1 MQLTTL
7 LVPATSTNIL
17 CWSPKSPAISCG
29 PSQIFCH
36 PIVQLFQVFCP
47 EGYPSGYPWLSL
59 VITLFC
65 QPGLSP
71 KPLNDENPFFKG
83 YHWLSLVITQRFLN
97 DENQLFNGYP
107 WLSLVITFGCLNEI
121 SGYHLKN
128 SERLS
133 LVITWLSPGYHS
145 SLPFQT

>member
-1 MQLTTL
+1 MK
-7 LVPATSTNIL
+7 VI
-17 CWSPKSPAISCG
+17 
-29 PSQIFCH
+29 PS
-36 PIVQLFQVFCP
+36 
-47 EGYPSGYPWLSL
+47 YPWLSPGYHPHQRLSL

-83 YHWLSLVITQRFLN
+83 YHWLSLVITQRSLN
-97 DENQLFNGYP
+97 DENQLFKGYP
-107 WLSLVITFGCLNEI
+107 WLSLVITFGCLNDI

-133 LVITWLSPGYHS
+133 LVITWLSLKP
-145 SLPFQT
+145 SLPDVVRQRDAN